1 MKCAGCAPSFSSC
14 SIHFNPPSIQFQRIE
29 LIERLNWMNHSVLC
43 FAVPF
48 NFHSRSVMK
57 LNCGCSLT
65 SSIQWI
71 NFTTFTFNAVNEWF
85 IDYISLTSLHF
96 GKSTHSIRIH
106 TAQAKRSELLGLYW
120 VIAFI
125 VVSLYRF
132 TLVRFL
138 QLYQLNSSFTHSFV
152 HSLPFPVSYTHLR
165 AHET

>member
-1 MKCAGCAPSFSSC
+1 MKRHG
-14 SIHFNPPSIQFQRIE
+14 
-29 LIERLNWMNHSVLC
+29 NH
-43 FAVPF
+43 
-48 NFHSRSVMK
+48 
-57 LNCGCSLT
+57 T

-71 NFTTFTFNAVNEWF
+71 NFTTFTLNAVNEWF

-152 HSLPFPVSYTHLR
+152 HSLPFLCFHLQFILHWRSIKVHTVHYTHYFNGLCSDC
-165 AHET
+165 HLTPVMLLYHSCC

>member
-1 MKCAGCAPSFSSC
+1 MDCLWPYGPGFTSC
-14 SIHFNPPSIQFQRIE
+14 SIHFNPLSIQFQRVE
-29 LIERLNWMNHSVLC
+29 LIERLNWMNHFV
-43 FAVPF
+43 
-48 NFHSRSVMK
+48 
-57 LNCGCSLT
+57 LT

-71 NFTTFTFNAVNEWF
+71 NFTTFTLNAVNEWF

-132 TLVRFL
+132 TLA
-138 QLYQLNSSFTHSFV
+138 
-152 HSLPFPVSYTHLR
+152 PFPFITFTSAHRFVQFISFGFTQYLHTLYIAPINLVSLHSIPFN
-165 AHET
+165 

>member
-1 MKCAGCAPSFSSC
+1 MARYIATQSSNFI
-14 SIHFNPPSIQFQRIE
+14 SISE
-29 LIERLNWMNHSVLC
+29 LNWNGLI
-43 FAVPF
+43 
-48 NFHSRSVMK
+48 
-57 LNCGCSLT
+57 SLAPAP
-65 SSIQWI
+65 SIQWI
-71 NFTTFTFNAVNEWF
+71 NFTTFTLNAVNEWF

-138 QLYQLNSSFTHSFV
+138 QFVHYTHFIEFILHSFFRSFPSIPLLSLTV
-152 HSLPFPVSYTHLR
+152 HPSLTFNQSSYRSLHSLHSLG
-165 AHET
+165 